1 MDKNGMEKL
10 SGPFFYILSVSGEYQ
25 YQKNQHHEAVQAA

>member
-1 MDKNGMEKL
+1 MDTNGMEKL
-10 SGPFFYILSVSGEYQ
+10 PGLIFYILSVSGEYQ

>member
-1 MDKNGMEKL
+1 MDKNSVEKL
-10 SGPFFYILSVSGEYQ
+10 PGLILYISSVSGEYQ